1 MKVKINSGL
10 MFDVAF
16 LLVIVL
22 SLTTNGCVKREKTSA
37 KKVIKAIESKE
48 EKDLQKIDELFKDF
62 VKRIDT
68 ASGKGIVHSNKAARH
83 KSRMAKKINLLS
95 QQK

>member
-1 MKVKINSGL
+1 MANIKSSQKRARQNEKRRIRNSDVKS
-10 MFDVAF
+10 
-16 LLVIVL
+16 
-22 SLTTNGCVKREKTSA
+22 SLRTSA